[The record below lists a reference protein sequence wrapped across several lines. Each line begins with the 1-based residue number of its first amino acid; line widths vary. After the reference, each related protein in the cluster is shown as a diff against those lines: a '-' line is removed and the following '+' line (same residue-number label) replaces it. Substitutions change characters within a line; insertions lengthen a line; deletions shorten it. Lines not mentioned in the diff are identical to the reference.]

1 MGVGEMR
8 MRGVVENEEVGEGKG
23 SNSFLDFWAFG
34 LSAGVGPGGGTSHDC
49 CLEETTTVELEKIM
63 ER

>member
-1 MGVGEMR
+1 MKK
-8 MRGVVENEEVGEGKG
+8 VGEGKG